1 MVRTA
6 PTGTPGRFSAF
17 RSLECPF
24 LCVSSRR
31 SSAARSR
38 ATTATTRSPSRRSC
52 IGTTPPAHA
61 LRGPPPGRLAL
72 SPPGARGRRRRV
84 GLYPRAAAT
93 APQRLS
99 DDALLARE
107 RALIA
112 AATSIAERHIRAL
125 EVERVLGADSEKAAR
140 ILASTTRTLG
150 ELGRRSLDCQ
160 ERAAKR
166 KRARAERFHD
176 LTPARSPA
184 EVREDFTRRLVEYC
198 RGRVPGL
205 DAP

>member
-1 MVRTA
+1 MSIPLRELTPEKRGAIARDYGDGTITVAAILHRHDIHQRTLYGVLRQEGSPFRRPA
-6 PTGTPGRFSAF
+6 LAAGADESAF
-17 RSLECPF
+17 TLA
-24 LCVSSRR
+24 RR
-31 SSAARSR
+31 Q
-38 ATTATTRSPSRRSC
+38 
-52 IGTTPPAHA
+52 
-61 LRGPPPGRLAL
+61 
-72 SPPGARGRRRRV
+72 
-84 GLYPRAAAT
+84 PR
-93 APQRLS
+93 PQRLS

-184 EVREDFTRRLVEYC
+184 EVREDFTRRRVEYC